1 MIDAAHRN
9 RPYERDRHCAKLGPM
24 SAPANRQ
31 GTTTRTRLLKTAER
45 LFAAQGVDA
54 VSVRA
59 VNAAAGLGAA
69 SVNYH
74 FGTKTDLLT
83 AVLLDLGAPVRDRIR
98 ANVDALAARTTQ
110 PTPAELV
117 HAVTDPYRELLHN
130 HRTRGMRWI
139 KIVSQLSVQAHPALE
154 ASEEDLRGYLLAQV
168 GRTFPTTDPARLEHR
183 WAVALTTFL
192 QALAHADG
200 PATAKPLT
208 VAELTDLLD
217 DQVTFLRGGLTAL
230 LGN

>member
-1 MIDAAHRN
+1 MSRTFEAGRA
-9 RPYERDRHCAKLGPM
+9 CAKLGPM
-24 SAPANRQ
+24 LTPANRQ
-31 GTTTRTRLLKTAER
+31 GATTRTRLLKTAER
-45 LFAAQGVDA
+45 LFAAEGVDA

-59 VNAAAGLGAA
+59 INAAAGLGAA

-74 FGTKTDLLT
+74 FGTKTDLLS

-98 ANVDALAARTTQ
+98 ANVDVLGARPAP

-117 HAVTDPYRELLHN
+117 DAVTGPYRALLHD

-154 ASEEDLRGYLLAQV
+154 AAEEDLRGVLLAQV
-168 GRTFPTTDPARLEHR
+168 RRTFPGSDPTRLERR

-192 QALAHADG
+192 QALAHADDSS
-200 PATAKPLT
+200 AAHALTA
-208 VAELTDLLD
+208 AELTEFLD
-217 DQVTFLRGGLTAL
+217 DQVVFLRGGLSAL
-230 LGN
+230 LGD